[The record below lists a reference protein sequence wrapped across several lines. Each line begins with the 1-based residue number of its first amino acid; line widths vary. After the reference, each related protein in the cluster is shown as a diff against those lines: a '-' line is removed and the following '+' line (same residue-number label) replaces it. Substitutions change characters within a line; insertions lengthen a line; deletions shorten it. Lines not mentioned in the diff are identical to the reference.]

1 LSLHN
6 YHDTYGCLPPGRTGT
21 ANGGSSNDTRLSAF
35 VALLPHIEQDAL
47 YDTIM
52 SANNQGGRPW
62 GNGPDNAFNEDLDAL
77 LCPSDA
83 YQDRDRGKCNYVVN
97 HGDRATEL
105 EAWEAER
112 NRGLFCGSAGGGGR
126 WIPISFSAI
135 IDGTSNTIAMS
146 EVLLDPAYGSDA
158 REVRGQVRKNTSG
171 CNTNPSLCLAAIDPG
186 DRFRFASGDG
196 DRRRGDRWADGR
208 PAFTGFQTILPPNSP
223 SCTNGGNSEDPNN
236 AVYSV
241 MSNHPGGVQAVLADG
256 ATRFISD
263 SIDSGDPSAT
273 PPGRNMNPSP
283 YGIWGALGTRMCKES
298 IGEY

>member
-1 LSLHN
+1 L
-6 YHDTYGCLPPGRTGT
+6 
-21 ANGGSSNDTRLSAF
+21 
-35 VALLPHIEQDAL
+35 Q
-47 YDTIM
+47 
-52 SANNQGGRPW
+52 
-62 GNGPDNAFNEDLDAL
+62 
-77 LCPSDA
+77 
-83 YQDRDRGKCNYVVN
+83 
-97 HGDRATEL
+97 
-105 EAWEAER
+105 
-112 NRGLFCGSAGGGGR
+112 
-126 WIPISFSAI
+126 
-135 IDGTSNTIAMS
+135 
-146 EVLLDPAYGSDA
+146 DPAYGSDN
-158 REVRGQVRKNTSG
+158 REVRGQVRKSTGG
-171 CNTNPSLCLAAIDPG
+171 CHTNPSLCLAAVDPG